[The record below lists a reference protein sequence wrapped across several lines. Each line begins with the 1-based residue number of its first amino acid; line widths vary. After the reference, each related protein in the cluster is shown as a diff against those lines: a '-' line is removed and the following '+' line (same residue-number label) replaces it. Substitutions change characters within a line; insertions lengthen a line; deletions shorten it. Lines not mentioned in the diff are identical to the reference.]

1 MELTSFDPIIQK
13 AKALTKKG
21 IAAVAGAADAHVIEA
36 TLEARAMGVVE
47 PLFIGEAEKI
57 REILRSMDLNPS
69 DFKIEEPTAGLT
81 APEMA
86 VELIKEGCADFIMK
100 GMVETSDLL
109 RPIVKKENNL
119 RTGRTMS
126 HVVFNRFD
134 AYHKLLGSTDGGMTP
149 HPDLNMKKDIL
160 INAVT
165 TMNKLGYDN
174 PKVACLACKETYDAK
189 MPETTDARAL
199 QEMCERGELGSCT
212 VVGPI
217 SYDIAFS
224 TEIAK
229 IKKFDCPHVGNFDLL
244 LTPDIHSGNILGKA
258 MVVHMKAQMT
268 GIVVGAKVPIVLTS
282 RGSSAEEK
290 YLALALCSVVSA
302 EK

>member
-1 MELTSFDPIIQK
+1 MELTSFEPIIEK
-13 AKALTKKG
+13 AKTLTKKG
-21 IAAVAGAADAHVIEA
+21 VAAVAGAADEHVIEA

-47 PLFIGEAEKI
+47 PLFIGDAEKI
-57 REILRSMDLNPS
+57 KEILRKMDLNPS
-69 DFKIEEPTAGLT
+69 DFKIAQPAEGQT
-81 APEMA
+81 APEAA
-86 VELIKEGCADFIMK
+86 VELINSGDADFIMK

-109 RPIVKKENNL
+109 RPVVKKENNL

-126 HVVFNRFD
+126 HLVFNKFP
-134 AYHKLLGSTDGGMTP
+134 AYHKLLASTDGGMTP

-160 INAVT
+160 INAIT
-165 TMNKLGYDN
+165 TMNALGYDN
-174 PKVACLACKETYDAK
+174 PKVACLACKETYDPK

-199 QEMCERGELGSCT
+199 QEMCERGELGACT

-224 TEIAK
+224 PEIAK
-229 IKKFDCPHVGNFDLL
+229 VKKFDCPHVGDFDLL

-258 MVVHMKAQMT
+258 MVIHMNAQMT

-290 YLALALCSVVSA
+290 YLALALCSAVSA
-302 EK
+302 SK